1 MSRWF
6 ESAQHHNFMKWIYLA
21 VAIIFEVIATSAL
34 RESLGFTK
42 LLPSIIVVV
51 GYSLAFY
58 FLSLTLK
65 DLSVGVTYAI
75 WSGMGILLISIVGY
89 FRYNQSLDASAVLGL
104 ILIVAG
110 IFILRF
116 FSKSASL

>member
-6 ESAQHHNFMKWIYLA
+6 ESAQHHNLMKWIYLV
-21 VAIIFEVIATSAL
+21 VAIICEVIATSAL
-34 RESLGFTK
+34 KESLGFTK
-42 LLPSIIVVV
+42 LLPSLIVVV

-75 WSGMGILLISIVGY
+75 WSGMGILLLSLIGY
-89 FRYNQSLDASAVLGL
+89 FKYNQSLDKPAFLGL
-104 ILIVAG
+104 TLIVVG

-116 FSKSASL
+116 FSKSSEV

>member
-1 MSRWF
+1 
-6 ESAQHHNFMKWIYLA
+6 MKWIYLV
-21 VAIIFEVIATSAL
+21 VAIICEVIATSAL
-34 RESLGFTK
+34 KESLGFSK
-42 LLPSIIVVV
+42 LLPSIVVV
-51 GYSLAFY
+51 FGYSLAFY

-75 WSGMGILLISIVGY
+75 WSGMGILLISLVGY